1 MRTRLLTVYKLGG
14 IISFGVLITSCDP
27 GDGRDLIWDTTHQ
40 LQVENTSAVALTL
53 EAYDTYNEQYRE
65 YLDEAILKQTLSI
78 EANSKGPIV
87 VNRNY
92 SSSISYSSYFPKQS
106 VDSLVLKFE
115 NGKGYYASRLYRN
128 DSEFPEIDREYWI
141 SNKNP
146 LFSLFNS
153 DVRKEGDV
161 YIYSITQEDYENAY
175 ELP

>member
-1 MRTRLLTVYKLGG
+1 
-14 IISFGVLITSCDP
+14 
-27 GDGRDLIWDTTHQ
+27 
-40 LQVENTSAVALTL
+40 
-53 EAYDTYNEQYRE
+53 
-65 YLDEAILKQTLSI
+65 
-78 EANSKGPIV
+78 ANSKGPINIV
-87 VNRNY
+87 EGY
-92 SSSISYSSYFPKQS
+92 SRVDLYQASYFPPMLS

>member
-1 MRTRLLTVYKLGG
+1 MRTRLLTTYKLLG
-14 IISFGVLITSCDP
+14 IIILLSVFFACDP
-27 GDGRDLIWDTTHQ
+27 NGDPRDITYIHQ

-53 EAYDTYNEQYRE
+53 EAYDTYNEEDRVYFG
-65 YLDEAILKQTLSI
+65 EAVLKQTISI

-87 VNRNY
+87 FVEDY
-92 SSSISYSSYFPKQS
+92 SIGFNNGSYFSTVS

-115 NGKGYYASRLYRN
+115 NGKGYYATYLYKNGNEYR
-128 DSEFPEIDREYWI
+128 EIDREHWI
-141 SNKNP
+141 ANKSP
-146 LFSLFNS
+146 LFAVYSP